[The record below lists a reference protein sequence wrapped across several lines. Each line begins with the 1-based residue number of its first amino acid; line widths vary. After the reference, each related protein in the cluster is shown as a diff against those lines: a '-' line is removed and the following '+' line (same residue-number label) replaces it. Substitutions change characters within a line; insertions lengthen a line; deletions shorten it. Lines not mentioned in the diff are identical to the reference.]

1 MDARH
6 ERVARNEAMYRA
18 VNRELEQASEDAG
31 RDAGDQV
38 EVLCECGEDGC
49 SATLALTIADYD
61 EAHGQR
67 DRFVVASG
75 HEDPEI
81 ERVVTRKQHYLVVDK
96 FGEAEDVAE
105 AEERR
110 EGTD

>member
-1 MDARH
+1 
-6 ERVARNEAMYRA
+6 MYRA

-31 RDAGDQV
+31 RDANDQL

-49 SATLALTIADYD
+49 NATIALTIGDYD

-81 ERVVTRKQHYLVVDK
+81 ESIVTRKEHYLVVDK
-96 FGEAEDVAE
+96 FGEAETVAE